1 MVSTHF
7 IPKLTY
13 QYSFMASRPRLLWT
27 SVGLIGK
34 VYCCQIKELRSKFAY
49 IGGSQTKV
57 QQTLC
62 RYPGSKSLTIL
73 RITIIL
79 SNCHKLI
86 KPKVTQ
92 IPNTPIGTLT
102 QIQQTKTF
110 SSYSHTLT
118 LNTVDKNF
126 SSYSHTHNKSYII
139 TIYSRG
145 RATAT
150 LWGAIKFF
158 Y

>member
-1 MVSTHF
+1 MADGLYSLYTQANLPIF
-7 IPKLTY
+7 I
-13 QYSFMASRPRLLWT
+13 FMASRPRLLWT
-27 SVGLIGK
+27 SVGLIDK

-49 IGGSQTKV
+49 TGGSQTKV

-92 IPNTPIGTLT
+92 IPNTPSVDLT
-102 QIQQTKTF
+102 VINSLPRKTV
-110 SSYSHTLT
+110 SSNSHMHQ
-118 LNTVDKNF
+118 
-126 SSYSHTHNKSYII
+126 SYTNNI
-139 TIYSRG
+139 
-145 RATAT
+145 
-150 LWGAIKFF
+150 
-158 Y
+158 